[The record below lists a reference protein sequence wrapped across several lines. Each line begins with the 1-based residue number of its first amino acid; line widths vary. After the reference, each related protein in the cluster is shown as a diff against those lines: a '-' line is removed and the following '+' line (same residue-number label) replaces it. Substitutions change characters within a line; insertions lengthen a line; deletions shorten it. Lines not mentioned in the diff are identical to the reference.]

1 MRKFLIATTGRS
13 GSTRMA
19 RILNNL
25 GIHCGHES
33 VFSIGWAHSIVR
45 FGEMQP
51 FPQAKWDGADGDCGW
66 PSFPGIDILPK
77 DAILFHMVR
86 NPLDVAW
93 SYYTGW
99 RTTTT
104 ETRDRQVEFLEYFG
118 LAPPE
123 MSHLERTDRRYWHR
137 YWLIHS
143 LGVEAKAKQFGLD
156 YRRFR
161 IEGLQ
166 VGEPG
171 DGVDLMRRILKILGR
186 EDETKMSDVAIKAA
200 LARAPENC
208 NGTAAHHPEESW
220 EGVDPAVKWLARR
233 YGYEVD

>member
-13 GSTRMA
+13 GSTRMS

-25 GIHCGHES
+25 DIHCGHES
-33 VFSIGWAHSIVR
+33 VFSISWAHSIVR
-45 FGEMQP
+45 FGEVQP

-93 SYYTGW
+93 SYTTGW
-99 RTTTT
+99 KSAATS
-104 ETRDRQVEFLEYFG
+104 TRDRQVEYLEHFE

-123 MSHLERTDRRYWHR
+123 MTHLERTKREYWLR
-137 YWLIHS
+137 YWLIHG
-143 LGVEAKAKQFGLD
+143 LAVEAKAKEFGLE

-161 IEGLQ
+161 IE
-166 VGEPG
+166 
-171 DGVDLMRRILKILGR
+171 DLEVTIRQGALPFLRLRGICMKIGHEFT
-186 EDETKMSDVAIKAA
+186 EDQCKSA
-200 LARAPENC
+200 LARAPENT

-233 YGYEVD
+233 YGYEVEG